1 MTKLTPRE
9 KRLLG
14 ACIAVLF
21 ISGSTLLAK
30 EFLDR
35 RAALEKTIAALETE
49 KRDNDSWL
57 TQREFQEG
65 RNQWIEDH
73 LPATDSLGRAQ
84 GQLLEEFQN
93 QALDNEIRVV
103 SSSLPAAH
111 STAHYR
117 EVAVTL
123 KLYGEQARMLAWLAT
138 IQSPERFYII
148 KSIELDPDGR
158 SRAATPQI
166 ECDITVARWFK
177 PEASSSPAT
186 TP

>member
-1 MTKLTPRE
+1 MTKLTSRE

-21 ISGSTLLAK
+21 ISGATLLAK

-35 RAALEKTIAALETE
+35 RAALEKTITGLEAE

-57 TQREFQEG
+57 TQRDFQEN
-65 RNQWIEDH
+65 RKLWVEAN
-73 LPATDSLGRAQ
+73 LPSTNSLGRAQ

-93 QALDNEIRVV
+93 QALDHEIKVV

-111 STAHYR
+111 STANYR

-123 KLYGEQARMLAWLAT
+123 KLYGDQAKMLAWLAT

-148 KSIELDPDGR
+148 KTLELDPDSR
-158 SRAATPQI
+158 SREATPQI
-166 ECDITVARWFK
+166 ECDITIARWFK
-177 PEASSSPAT
+177 PDTGDSPT
-186 TP
+186 SDS

>member
-9 KRLLG
+9 KKLLG
-14 ACIAVLF
+14 ACVAVLV
-21 ISGSTLLAK
+21 ISATTLLAK

-35 RAALEKTIAALETE
+35 RMALEKSISALQAE

-57 TQREFQEG
+57 TQRDFQES
-65 RNQWIEDH
+65 RKQWIESN
-73 LPATDSLGRAQ
+73 LPTTDSLGRAQ

-93 QALDNEIRVV
+93 AALNHEIRVV

-123 KLYGEQARMLAWLAT
+123 KLYGDQAKMLSWLAT
-138 IQSPERFYII
+138 LQSPERFYII
-148 KSIELDPDGR
+148 KAIELDPDSR
-158 SRAATPQI
+158 SREPTPQI

-177 PEASSSPAT
+177 PEVGSATVTSS
-186 TP
+186 

>member
-1 MTKLTPRE
+1 MTKLTQRE
-9 KRLLG
+9 KRLLA
-14 ACIAVLF
+14 ACIAVLA
-21 ISGSTLLAK
+21 ISGTTLLAK

-35 RAALEKTIAALETE
+35 RAAVEKTITTLEAE

-57 TQREFQEG
+57 TQRDFQQSRKE
-65 RNQWIEDH
+65 WIEAS
-73 LPATDSLGRAQ
+73 LPSTDSLGRAQ

-93 QALDNEIRVV
+93 QALDHEIRVV

-123 KLYGEQARMLAWLAT
+123 KLHGDQAQMLAWLAT

-148 KSIELDPDGR
+148 KAIELDPDTR
-158 SRAATPQI
+158 SRAPTPQI
-166 ECDITVARWFK
+166 ECDITIARWFK
-177 PEASSSPAT
+177 PETSGSAVTDS
-186 TP
+186 